1 MFTWESD
8 YFIASILPTLLGTL
22 FSIPWKLIH
31 HEVVSLEPFHQMTK
45 ATGISTTA
53 AAGGP
58 YFAPVVDAP
67 SRHFP
72 IALHSTLESSF
83 VLITALGAESVKLKL
98 VDICEEDEEEQESNP
113 PLEQQKRGC
122 GPVVQVVPKVAWTVM
137 ALLVFM
143 AVCGLAMIFLF
154 RRRPSGVFKDPRS
167 VLGIAALIGS
177 GPSSSL
183 EQARKI
189 FGTPRTRTGTGGSS
203 SAYTY
208 TFPLGPKQMAN
219 GFRDVTLRLGPR
231 SSRNNTN
238 NNDDENND
246 DWGLS
251 VDVPPQPEELER
263 QQHQQD
269 STPSASPGNL
279 RLGSLLPQAVGFIFL
294 HLGVLALIVYYE
306 QTFGDS
312 PFERFMNSQNFG
324 PRLLFASVGII
335 IAFGWASVMES
346 E

>member
-1 MFTWESD
+1 
-8 YFIASILPTLLGTL
+8 
-22 FSIPWKLIH
+22 
-31 HEVVSLEPFHQMTK
+31 MTK
-45 ATGISTTA
+45 ATGISVPGVMA
-53 AAGGP
+53 LHYSGWRAV
-58 YFAPVVDAP
+58 FAPVVAAA

-72 IALHSTLESSF
+72 IALSSTLEYSS
-83 VLITALGAESVKLKL
+83 VLITALSAESVKLKL

-167 VLGIAALIGS
+167 VLGIAALLGS
-177 GPSSSL
+177 GSSSSL

-246 DWGLS
+246 DENNDDWGLS
-251 VDVPPQPEELER
+251 VDVTPQPEELER

-279 RLGSLLPQAVGFIFL
+279 GLGSLLPQAVGFIFF